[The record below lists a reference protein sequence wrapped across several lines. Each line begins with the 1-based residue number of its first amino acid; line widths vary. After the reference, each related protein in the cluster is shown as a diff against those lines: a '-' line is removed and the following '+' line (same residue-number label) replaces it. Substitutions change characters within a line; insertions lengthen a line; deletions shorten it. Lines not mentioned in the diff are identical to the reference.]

1 MRAECGRAGIAA
13 GGYSVKTRG
22 PDRGKKIY
30 SGNKRS
36 YDPIDHV
43 EAMQHQPGRRMIVMS
58 DPDDQLVSFHSQREF
73 AERVRAKS
81 LPVLQVS
88 ADSGTENFHGLHNE
102 SQSMAID
109 CAKDMDDSALVAKYQ
124 NKATPGSGGV
134 SAVRSR

>member
-1 MRAECGRAGIAA
+1 MRADVGCAVMAA
-13 GGYSVKTRG
+13 GVISVKTRARDSG
-22 PDRGKKIY
+22 RKIDP
-30 SGNKRS
+30 GTKAS
-36 YDPIDHV
+36 YGPIDHV
-43 EAMQHQPGRRMIVMS
+43 AAMQHQPGRRMIVMS
-58 DPDDQLVSFHSQREF
+58 DPDDQLVSFRSQREF

-102 SQSMAID
+102 SVAID

-124 NKATPGSGGV
+124 NKATPGSGGL